1 MMRID
6 SPQNRRFEN
15 IESVVNRENRFG
27 GDNKEDIDLKDEPLD
42 KGGWL
47 VFLGGHSERE
57 KDTWHAFEAQIR
69 KKGLHSI
76 ENYELTQYLKT
87 KECETLMEDNEIMI
101 HVFFSF

>member
-15 IESVVNRENRFG
+15 IESVVNRENRFR

-57 KDTWHAFEAQIR
+57 KDTWDAFEAQIR
-69 KKGLHSI
+69 KKGLHSN
-76 ENYELTQYLKT
+76 ENYELTQYLET
-87 KECETLMEDNEIMI
+87 KECETSMEDNEIMI

>member
-15 IESVVNRENRFG
+15 IESVVNRENRFR

-47 VFLGGHSERE
+47 VFLGGHPSVRKIPGMHSKHKLE
-57 KDTWHAFEAQIR
+57 
-69 KKGLHSI
+69 KKGF
-76 ENYELTQYLKT
+76 TPLKIT
-87 KECETLMEDNEIMI
+87 N
-101 HVFFSF
+101 